1 MKNCSDNIGNRTRDL
16 PTFSA
21 VPQPTALPRTHST
34 DVFRCYLYVQ
44 IIIVVVSK
52 ILIRRV
58 QRLRFEIVSGVA
70 LKMVGY

>member
-1 MKNCSDNIGNRTRDL
+1 
-16 PTFSA
+16 
-21 VPQPTALPRTHST
+21 
-34 DVFRCYLYVQ
+34 
-44 IIIVVVSK
+44 VVVSK